1 MTTAQDL
8 VDAVRPCLPLPHMD
22 RVQLHSDM
30 TEDFPYGWVMHH
42 RCDGRLLR
50 PSEVIGEIWQ
60 ACAERGWSIHTMHLG
75 KRLVAICGSRH
86 PNLSEHRQLASA
98 DGTDAIALCRAYAA
112 ACEAGKGAT

>member
-50 PSEVIGEIWQ
+50 PSEVIGAIWQ
-60 ACAERGWSIHTMHLG
+60 ACAERGWSIHLDPQDEG
-75 KRLVAICGSRH
+75 GSVTIFYGH
-86 PNLSEHRQLASA
+86 SGAVPTTEYATVH
-98 DGTDAIALCRAYAA
+98 GTDAIALCRAYAA